1 MRKKPAENRTR
12 RRSEW
17 VDRRRE
23 GGCRDKGGELP
34 VLAPESEHVR
44 VVGARLHRLEALE
57 RRHRVPEQQPENPGR
72 GIRVR
77 TRTRA
82 PSEAKKKKMQRG
94 IPWAVRGGG
103 LTAGSWRGAPPASSP
118 VRGMRGRSWVA
129 LAAAPCRGGSGVEME
144 EGADA
149 GKEAVAL
156 AWGRRRRRGGRDE
169 RLEARRSAVAES
181 ERRRGGGDLVG
192 LHPTPSWLRDGPRRR
207 YIRSRLLLGRVFDLA
222 LRHVSMIGGARGCSG
237 ARSGGAFTLLPSR
250 RAAGGRRFR
259 PGRND
264 QVTVCNSRRCTWF
277 RSNQSAATRAGRE
290 ARPPSVCL
298 LLQ

>member
-1 MRKKPAENRTR
+1 
-12 RRSEW
+12 
-17 VDRRRE
+17 
-23 GGCRDKGGELP
+23 
-34 VLAPESEHVR
+34 
-44 VVGARLHRLEALE
+44 
-57 RRHRVPEQQPENPGR
+57 
-72 GIRVR
+72 
-77 TRTRA
+77 
-82 PSEAKKKKMQRG
+82 
-94 IPWAVRGGG
+94 
-103 LTAGSWRGAPPASSP
+103 
-118 VRGMRGRSWVA
+118 MRGRSWVA

-149 GKEAVAL
+149 GKEAAAL

-207 YIRSRLLLGRVFDLA
+207 YLRSRLLLGRVFDLA